1 MKGLMIMPKIDKT
14 SMNGGDIINKRN
26 FNIFN
31 ACLDILD
38 ILELEK
44 MPRKWRTI
52 YQILFFGNFYGFTN
66 RKKKI
71 LFSMLMNGKYDV
83 LILSSSLCGIIL
95 NDIKKL
101 FPELK
106 VIVFF
111 HNVEYKFYYQ
121 LAERTGKYKKI
132 LAFNAKKNE
141 KIAVKYA
148 DLIISLNKRDAR
160 EINDLYN
167 RKVDFILPTTFEDKY
182 NKDKV
187 INMQYNEKTMLFVGS
202 NFYANLQGIDWFIK
216 NVLPYLKGIKL
227 NVVGKGTEE
236 WKDKFSHVKNLN
248 IVGSVKCLDKYY
260 YESDI
265 VILPIF
271 LGSGMKTKTAEAL
284 MYGKYIYGTSESFEG
299 YELDYDK
306 VGGLCNTKDEFILK
320 INNHFIIHHNK
331 YNEYSRH
338 VFNEGYNTQKYIE
351 KTKMFLNNLL
361 N

>member
-1 MKGLMIMPKIDKT
+1 MFLKGLMIMPKIDKT

-132 LAFNAKKNE
+132 LAFNAKK
-141 KIAVKYA
+141 K
-148 DLIISLNKRDAR
+148 
-160 EINDLYN
+160 
-167 RKVDFILPTTFEDKY
+167 
-182 NKDKV
+182 
-187 INMQYNEKTMLFVGS
+187 
-202 NFYANLQGIDWFIK
+202 
-216 NVLPYLKGIKL
+216 
-227 NVVGKGTEE
+227 
-236 WKDKFSHVKNLN
+236 
-248 IVGSVKCLDKYY
+248 
-260 YESDI
+260 
-265 VILPIF
+265 
-271 LGSGMKTKTAEAL
+271 
-284 MYGKYIYGTSESFEG
+284 
-299 YELDYDK
+299 
-306 VGGLCNTKDEFILK
+306 
-320 INNHFIIHHNK
+320 
-331 YNEYSRH
+331 
-338 VFNEGYNTQKYIE
+338 
-351 KTKMFLNNLL
+351 
-361 N
+361 